1 MEVDSNTLSQVA
13 DTFGM
18 AESIIGA
25 FALLIGGWITLLVK
39 NERDS
44 RVKDIKAVNARIDG
58 IQKEIKEFRA
68 TIKRELDDIKASSE
82 KDDDKVT
89 FTVTKEMDRRIINIE
104 QLHAKLEVC
113 MEKLAKALER
123 VAYLEGLHAKHSSG

>member
-1 MEVDSNTLSQVA
+1 MPDP
-13 DTFGM
+13 DTMSMVSEGFGM

-58 IQKEIKEFRA
+58 LQKEIKEFRDA
-68 TIKRELDDIKASSE
+68 IKRELDDIKATSE

-89 FTVTKEMDRRIINIE
+89 FTVTKEMDRRIVNIE
-104 QLHAKLEVC
+104 QLHAKLEAS
-113 MEKLAKALER
+113 MEKLSKALER
-123 VAYLEGLHAKHSSG
+123 VAYLEGVHAEHKKI